1 MKLWINL
8 NRIEAIETYLSLQVD
23 AFIVGI
29 SSFSCRQAMTLENEQ
44 VKEFYQKLNH
54 RAKLYILVN
63 SLIDEDR
70 LSLLEETLDFLH
82 LCCDGLFFQDF
93 AVYQMVQ
100 RKGYDMDLVYSPET
114 LNTNYRTLETLSSL
128 GIHTFFLSREISLDA
143 LLNIRQ
149 HTKNT
154 LLVSLHG
161 PMYLAYSKRPLLS
174 NYFAS
179 KAQEHAVGQEARLS
193 IIPQDSAYESYIYE
207 DGEGTHIVSK
217 ERLYT
222 IDLLSSL
229 QSFDIGYIDLMYH
242 DDLEAIETVSLY
254 HDALLALEEGTYL
267 KDVQEWTRLLKKLNV
282 SCHYSHGFY
291 FDGTLYRLE
300 DVRMKENEGN

>member
-8 NRIEAIETYLSLQVD
+8 DRIESVESYLSMQVD
-23 AFIVGI
+23 ALIVGI
-29 SSFSCRQAMTLENEQ
+29 SAFSCRQALTLEDTRL
-44 VKEFYQKLNH
+44 KDFYHQLNH

-70 LSLLEETLDFLH
+70 LSLLEEKLEILH
-82 LCCDGLFFQDF
+82 TCCDGLLFQDF
-93 AVYQMVQ
+93 AVYQIVK
-100 RKGYDMDLVYSPET
+100 RKGYDLHLVYSPET
-114 LNTNYRTLETLSSL
+114 LNTNYRTIETLSSL
-128 GIHTFFLSREISLDA
+128 GIDTFFLSREISLEA

-149 HTKNT
+149 HTKHT
-154 LLVSLHG
+154 LMVALHG
-161 PMYLAYSKRPLLS
+161 PMYQAYSKRPLLS

-179 KAQEHAVGQEARLS
+179 RSQQHDVGQKAHLS
-193 IIPQDSAYESYIYE
+193 IVPQDSAYESYIYE

-222 IDLLSSL
+222 IDLLASL
-229 QSFDIGYIDLMYH
+229 QSFDVGYIDLMYH
-242 DDLEAIETVSLY
+242 EPLEAIEVVSLY
-254 HDALLALEEGTYL
+254 HDALIALEEGAYL
-267 KDVQEWTRLLKKLNV
+267 KDVQEWTRLLKALN
-282 SCHYSHGFY
+282 SSYTYSHGFY